1 MADKK
6 NTPMNEKEEKEW
18 GRDEKMD
25 EKSHEK
31 EMGKRWDEKWSRDP
45 LSSIVWAAILIW
57 AGIFFLIW
65 NMGYLEDMNLPGH
78 AGAWSYV
85 TAGAGLILLAEVLIR
100 LTVPAY
106 SGPVGGSLVLGVL
119 LFGSGLGDITNSD
132 LIWPLIIIVLGLSI
146 IFRGTRKKA

>member
-1 MADKK
+1 
-6 NTPMNEKEEKEW
+6 
-18 GRDEKMD
+18 
-25 EKSHEK
+25 
-31 EMGKRWDEKWSRDP
+31 
-45 LSSIVWAAILIW
+45 V
-57 AGIFFLIW
+57 
-65 NMGYLEDMNLPGH
+65 NLPGN

-106 SGPVGGSLVLGVL
+106 RGPVGGSLFLGVI

-146 IFRGTRKKA
+146 IFRGTRKKT

>member
-1 MADKK
+1 
-6 NTPMNEKEEKEW
+6 
-18 GRDEKMD
+18 MD

-45 LSSIVWAAILIW
+45 LSAIVWAAILIW
-57 AGIFFLIW
+57 AGVFFLIW
-65 NMGYLEDMNLPGH
+65 NMGYLEDVNLPGN

-106 SGPVGGSLVLGVL
+106 RGPVGGSLFLGVI

-146 IFRGTRKKA
+146 IFRGTRKKT